1 MIMPYRLHF
10 YGTSAFAVPI
20 LERLHSDDRFEVT
33 LVVTQPDRPV
43 GRHATLEAPPIKKTA
58 LAHGL
63 TNLHQPEKVKSDEFF
78 AYIQTQ
84 PADVAVVASFGQII
98 PDRVLSFYPHG
109 MVNVHASLLPKYRGA
124 SPIAAV
130 IREGETKTGVT
141 IMKMDALMDHGP
153 VLSMA
158 ELDIRPDDT
167 TPTLEARLAT
177 LGAEHLPDILF
188 DYLEGK
194 RLPVEQD
201 HAAATKIKLLTRED
215 GELKP
220 AEHTAEQMERLVRA
234 YSPWPGTF
242 LAVDGKRLKVLK
254 TEVGEASTLA
264 AGSRVNDRQ
273 VPAIVGSNGKT
284 LHLLTVQPEGKSAME
299 GKAFLNGVKNW

>member
-1 MIMPYRLHF
+1 
-10 YGTSAFAVPI
+10 
-20 LERLHSDDRFEVT
+20 
-33 LVVTQPDRPV
+33 
-43 GRHATLEAPPIKKTA
+43 
-58 LAHGL
+58 
-63 TNLHQPEKVKSDEFF
+63 
-78 AYIQTQ
+78 
-84 PADVAVVASFGQII
+84 
-98 PDRVLSFYPHG
+98 
-109 MVNVHASLLPKYRGA
+109 
-124 SPIAAV
+124 
-130 IREGETKTGVT
+130 
-141 IMKMDALMDHGP
+141 MKMDALMDHGP